1 MLRRMIMAA
10 LAVAAVGLST
20 PQAAQARGGFGGFHG
35 VFFHGGGGWHGGGHW
50 RGGGFWPG
58 VAIGAGL
65 AGAGY
70 YGGYYGYG
78 YPYYGDPY
86 YYGTGDD
93 GGYGSCYVVRKRVM
107 TPSGWRF
114 RRVDVCE

>member
-1 MLRRMIMAA
+1 MLRKMMMAA
-10 LAVAAVGLST
+10 LAVAAVGLSA
-20 PQAAQARGGFGGFHG
+20 PQAAEARGGFG
-35 VFFHGGGGWHGGGHW
+35 HGGGGWGHGGHW

-65 AGAGY
+65 AGTGY

-78 YPYYGDPY
+78 YGYGDPY
-86 YYGTGDD
+86 YYGTGYDD
-93 GGYGSCYVVRKRVM
+93 GGYGGCYVARKRVM
-107 TPSGWRF
+107 TPAGWRV